1 VQETYFLNLTHEN
14 HGSSDGNGRT
24 GRMLLNYILMKND
37 YPPLIIHNKTRSEYL
52 AFLKDADKAGL
63 ETNKKE
69 DHFKLVQYI
78 VDEMI
83 DFYWDIFL

>member
-1 VQETYFLNLTHEN
+1 
-14 HGSSDGNGRT
+14 
-24 GRMLLNYILMKND
+24 MLLNYILMKND

-69 DHFKLVQYI
+69 DHFKLVQ
-78 VDEMI
+78 
-83 DFYWDIFL
+83 